1 MAETQQV
8 AKAQDSAI
16 NPPENKIT
24 KDMTIGDVVKTY
36 PHLAEIL
43 LSHGVHCVG
52 CGARYFE
59 TLEMGFKGHGMSD
72 EQVDTVVQELNAA
85 IKDNPSDGT
94 IVTLTEKAAGKLK
107 EILAKENKTDYALRV
122 KVIKG
127 GCAGYSYGLNVDKD
141 VNPDDTV
148 IEAFG
153 VRLVVD
159 AESIPLVKGAKIDYV
174 DALQN
179 AGFRISNPNASKSC
193 GCGQS
198 FH

>member
-1 MAETQQV
+1 MMKQEAQV
-8 AKAQDSAI
+8 TST
-16 NPPENKIT
+16 PENKIA

-59 TLEMGFKGHGMSD
+59 TLEMGLKGHGMSD
-72 EQVDTVVQELNAA
+72 EQVDKIVEELNAA
-85 IKDNPSDGT
+85 IKDNPADGT

-107 EILAKENKTDYALRV
+107 EILSKENKQDYALRV

-127 GCAGYSYGLNVDKD
+127 GCAGYSYGLNVDKEI
-141 VNPDDTV
+141 NPDDTI

-153 VRLVVD
+153 VKLIVD
-159 AESIPLVKGAKIDYV
+159 AASIPLVKGAKIDYV